1 MYICIYVYMYVCMYA
16 CMHACMHVCMYVY
29 IYIYTFVC
37 MFVCMYECMYVF
49 VQHVLGWPLLHE
61 CEHLHHTFTFKPCL
75 TERSAASFLTPG
87 KMSQAG
93 CALTP
98 VPGRLKPY
106 GMAVYGLPRRP
117 IQESVFSR
125 DKTSTGL
132 NWLGTLS
139 NHIWHM
145 DFSSTRKSWAR
156 RWLLLE
162 LLDQVFRKAPR
173 TDSLSINPPLGGIQ
187 RLGTTS
193 SANISSSCIRVTWPS
208 ERISAMSIGLT
219 SSLKKNKAL
228 PWLSYNAPPTPA

>member
-1 MYICIYVYMYVCMYA
+1 MYICVYVYMYVCMYA
-16 CMHACMHVCMYVY
+16 CMHACMYVCMYTCIN
-29 IYIYTFVC
+29 IYICLYVCLYVC
-37 MFVCMYECMYVF
+37 MNVCMYLSNMFWADHCCMNVN
-49 VQHVLGWPLLHE
+49 
-61 CEHLHHTFTFKPCL
+61 TFTTPSPSSLVL

-145 DFSSTRKSWAR
+145 DFSSTRK
-156 RWLLLE
+156 
-162 LLDQVFRKAPR
+162 
-173 TDSLSINPPLGGIQ
+173 I
-187 RLGTTS
+187 
-193 SANISSSCIRVTWPS
+193 
-208 ERISAMSIGLT
+208 
-219 SSLKKNKAL
+219 
-228 PWLSYNAPPTPA
+228 